1 MASSTTPSRKTV
13 LVTGANGYIG
23 FAVCRAFNRAGWRT
37 YGLVRRVEAASA
49 LIAEEIIPIIGSIS
63 KDATW
68 VEDLHQHTKT
78 VDVVVSC
85 TEQFPFA
92 AHYEAIAI
100 LIRKLAEISNKHGVR
115 PLVLASSGCKDYG
128 TTGLHG
134 SPGLAPH
141 TEDSPLHPSTCLQ
154 DPSSGIIGAQ
164 SLPRYALNK
173 RFIFSNKQLLTHV
186 VEVDLLSERCFS
198 SLRIFEH
205 KDLFDA
211 AVIRP
216 TPVFGYD
223 SSYYGMVFELAA
235 AAAKTKERSFK
246 LAMDFNTITHGCH
259 IDDCGEAYLALAEH
273 ADRSAIT
280 GQCFNIS
287 AARYDTLAAVA
298 KAMEV
303 EYGLTGGV
311 VQVSAEDPTVPFLD
325 MVLGYSQWVDST
337 KIRKLTGWSDKRML
351 LSENLHVYRM
361 AYEEAAK
368 RGHEGVL
375 KVKERIAEIRTAAK
389 MP

>member
-1 MASSTTPSRKTV
+1 MADSMTPPRKTV

-37 YGLVRRVEAASA
+37 FGLVRRVEAASA
-49 LIAEEIIPIIGSIS
+49 LIAEEITPIIGSIS

-68 VEDLHQHTKT
+68 LEDLHRHTKT
-78 VDVVVSC
+78 IDVVVSC
-85 TEQFPFA
+85 TEQFPFGV
-92 AHYEAIAI
+92 HFEAVTF
-100 LIRKLAEISNKHGVR
+100 LLRKLAETSNNYGVR

-128 TTGLHG
+128 ITGLHG
-134 SPGLAPH
+134 SAGLAPH
-141 TEDSPLHPSTCLQ
+141 TENSPLRPM
-154 DPSSGIIGAQ
+154 
-164 SLPRYALNK
+164 
-173 RFIFSNKQLLTHV
+173 
-186 VEVDLLSERCFS
+186 DLLSERCFN

-205 KDLFDA
+205 TDLFDA

-223 SSYYGMVFELAA
+223 SSYYGMTFELAA
-235 AAAKTKERSFK
+235 AAAKTEERRFK
-246 LAMDFNTITHGCH
+246 LAMDFNTIIHGCH

-273 ADRSAIT
+273 ADRSAIA
-280 GQCFNIS
+280 GECFNIS
-287 AARYDTLAAVA
+287 ATRYDTLGAVA
-298 KAMEV
+298 KAMEI

-311 VQVSAEDPTVPFLD
+311 VQGSAEDSAVPFLD

-337 KIRKLTGWSDKRML
+337 KIRKLTGWTDKRML

-375 KVKERIAEIRTAAK
+375 KVKERIAEIGTAAK
-389 MP
+389 MPQAS

>member
-141 TEDSPLHPSTCLQ
+141 TEDSPLHPM
-154 DPSSGIIGAQ
+154 
-164 SLPRYALNK
+164 
-173 RFIFSNKQLLTHV
+173 
-186 VEVDLLSERCFS
+186 DLLSERCFS